1 MRSGQPVPLSFTS
14 DQQTLQYAER
24 GDPKL
29 IVLIEQRVVRWN
41 SWADV
46 ENFHLSLPFFA
57 SNHLCEQ
64 AFSCLH
70 VSPVCI
76 DSAPCHADIKKS
88 LSMNA
93 DCCC

>member
-14 DQQTLQYAER
+14 DQQTVQCPEKE
-24 GDPKL
+24 DPKL
-29 IVLIEQRVVRWN
+29 IVLIEQPAGRWKCC
-41 SWADV
+41 ADMGS
-46 ENFHLSLPFFA
+46 FHLSPHFFA

-70 VSPVCI
+70 MSLVCT